1 MVTLEGFFFP
11 RGDPLDPAFT
21 RGEVVKI
28 ESKPIW
34 ASLLIDFNPPF
45 VARFGI
51 LAYLTLSSNGS
62 LERASLHARRLQGHP
77 CP

>member
-1 MVTLEGFFFP
+1 MVPFFTKTSLGGISFP

-28 ESKPIW
+28 ESKPIG

-45 VARFGI
+45 VARFGV
-51 LAYLTLSSNGS
+51 
-62 LERASLHARRLQGHP
+62 LH
-77 CP
+77 